1 VGKVFTVLQ
10 KVFEQHPCHVE
21 TIVSL
26 DGKFSVPNKSQ
37 ENCYQTRTTEK
48 RIKREDDPEEIG
60 AEGPI
65 QGEIYERLRN
75 RQFANTK

>member
-1 VGKVFTVLQ
+1 M
-10 KVFEQHPCHVE
+10 
-21 TIVSL
+21 SL
-26 DGKFSVPNKSQ
+26 DGKFSVPNKAWKIATKPGQ
-37 ENCYQTRTTEK
+37 RKK

-75 RQFANTK
+75 RQFANTT